1 MKSREEV
8 EKLKRDWRRDP
19 VWDIY
24 DTEGFEDYRDELA
37 EYQKQVEKEAEERQK
52 KHHDKLASKI
62 CPMKFGATT
71 EGGCEAHIG
80 WNCAVEKCA
89 WWNATDECCAVLSI
103 RFLANISD
111 AADVYKYKNG
121 DR

>member
-24 DTEGFEDYRDELA
+24 DTEGFEDYRDELM
-37 EYQKQVEKEAEERQK
+37 EFQKQVEKEAEERHK
-52 KHHDKLASKI
+52 KHHDELASKF
-62 CPMKFGATT
+62 CPMSFSCLYTNLH
-71 EGGCEAHIG
+71 CF
-80 WNCAVEKCA
+80 VEKCA
-89 WWNATDECCAVLSI
+89 WWNATDESCAVLSI

-111 AADVYKYKNG
+111 AADVYKYKNE